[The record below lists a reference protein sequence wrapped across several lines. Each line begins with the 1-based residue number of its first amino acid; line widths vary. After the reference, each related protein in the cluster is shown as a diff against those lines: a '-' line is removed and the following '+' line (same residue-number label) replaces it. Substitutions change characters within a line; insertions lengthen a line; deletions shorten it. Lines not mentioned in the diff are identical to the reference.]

1 MKERIR
7 SIIEQA
13 AQQGT
18 GLLGVGFK
26 DLLTGEEI
34 YLNGD
39 TAFPTASV
47 FKIFVLCELFRREQE
62 GTFSFDEQHTLL
74 NSEKSI
80 GSGIL
85 EQAEEGTVYSMM
97 DYAMLMMSIS
107 DNPASDYLFSVAGR
121 DNIRKN
127 IIEPLGLTNT
137 KIDLNC
143 AQLLTYNYDVTI
155 EEYRKIVDAE
165 NGRFHRRNSPY
176 FLCQTEKNNQ
186 SSPRDMVKL
195 LSLMY
200 DGMLLGTDSD
210 QRMIDIMRQ
219 CKTNARIP
227 AKLPEGTPV
236 AHKTGS
242 IDHLTNDCGI
252 VYTANGDYVLTL
264 FYNGNLASEEEYEGT
279 NWGDV
284 GNSILSQLSADIYNA
299 YMQSK

>member
-1 MKERIR
+1 MYERIR
-7 SIIEQA
+7 NVMEQA
-13 AQQGT
+13 AGQVS

-26 DLLTGEEI
+26 DLTTGEEI

-74 NSEKSI
+74 NCEKSI

-85 EQAEEGTVYSMM
+85 EQAAEGTVYSMM

-107 DNPASDYLFSVAGR
+107 DNTASDYLFGVAGR
-121 DNIRKN
+121 ENIRKN
-127 IIEPLGLTNT
+127 IIEPLNLCNT

-143 AQLLTYNYDVTI
+143 AQLLTNNYDVSI
-155 EEYRKIVDAE
+155 EEYRRIVDIE
-165 NGRFHRRNSPY
+165 GGRFHRRNAPL
-176 FLCQTEKNNQ
+176 FLCQTEMNNQ

-200 DGMLLGTDSD
+200 EGKLLGADSD
-210 QRMIDIMRQ
+210 RRMIDIMLQ

-264 FYNGNLASEEEYEGT
+264 FYNGNLASEKEYEGP

-299 YMQSK
+299 YIQSK

>member
-1 MKERIR
+1 MTERIR
-7 SIIEQA
+7 RVMEEA
-13 AQQGT
+13 AQKGT

-26 DLLTGEEI
+26 DLTTGEEI
-34 YLNGD
+34 YLNSD
-39 TAFPTASV
+39 TPFPTASV

-74 NSEKSI
+74 NCEKSI

-107 DNPASDYLFSVAGR
+107 DNTASDYLFNVAGR
-121 DNIRKN
+121 ENIRKH
-127 IIEPLGLTNT
+127 IIEPLNLATT

-143 AQLLTYNYDVTI
+143 AQLLTANYDVSI
-155 EEYRKIVDAE
+155 EEYRRIVDAE
-165 NGRFHRRNSPY
+165 GGRFHRRNSPH
-176 FLCQTEKNNQ
+176 FRCQAEMNNQ

-195 LSLMY
+195 LAKMY
-200 DGMLLGTDSD
+200 QGQLISPGRDR
-210 QRMIDIMRQ
+210 RMIDIMLQ

-227 AKLPEGTPV
+227 AKLPAGTPV

-264 FYNGNLASEEEYEGT
+264 FYNGNLATAEEYEGT

>member
-1 MKERIR
+1 MTAHIRQIIKE
-7 SIIEQA
+7 A
-13 AQQGT
+13 AHKGT

-47 FKIFVLCELFRREQE
+47 FKIFVLCELFRREQK

-107 DNPASDYLFSVAGR
+107 DNTASDYLFSVAGR

-143 AQLLTYNYDVTI
+143 AQLLTSNYDVSI
-155 EEYRKIVDAE
+155 EEYRRIVDME
-165 NGRFHRRNSPY
+165 NGRFHRRNAPF
-176 FLCQTEKNNQ
+176 FLCQTEQNNQ

-200 DGMLLGTDSD
+200 EGKLLGADSD
-210 QRMIDIMRQ
+210 RRMIDIMRQ

-252 VYTANGDYVLTL
+252 VYTDNGDYVLTL

>member
-1 MKERIR
+1 MTAHIRQIIKE
-7 SIIEQA
+7 A
-13 AQQGT
+13 AHKGT

-62 GTFSFDEQHTLL
+62 GTLSFDEQHTLL
-74 NSEKSI
+74 NCEKSI

-107 DNPASDYLFSVAGR
+107 DNTASDYLFGVAGR
-121 DNIRKN
+121 ENIRKH
-127 IIEPLGLTNT
+127 IIEPLNLSNT

-200 DGMLLGTDSD
+200 DGKLLGTDSD

-279 NWGDV
+279 NWGDM

-299 YMQSK
+299 YIQSK

>member
-1 MKERIR
+1 MTEHIRQIIKE
-7 SIIEQA
+7 A
-13 AQQGT
+13 AHKGT

-47 FKIFVLCELFRREQE
+47 FKIFVLCELFRREQK

-74 NSEKSI
+74 NCEKSI

-107 DNPASDYLFSVAGR
+107 DNTASDYLFSVAGR

-176 FLCQTEKNNQ
+176 FLCQAEKNNQ

-200 DGMLLGTDSD
+200 DGKLLGTDSD

-252 VYTANGDYVLTL
+252 VYTDNGDYVLTL

>member
-1 MKERIR
+1 MTKHIR
-7 SIIEQA
+7 QIITKAMQK
-13 AQQGT
+13 GT

-26 DLLTGEEI
+26 DLATGEEI

-47 FKIFVLCELFRREQE
+47 FKIFVLCELFRREQK

-74 NSEKSI
+74 NCEKSI

-85 EQAEEGTVYSMM
+85 EQAAEGTVYSMM

-107 DNPASDYLFSVAGR
+107 DNTASDYLFSVAGR

-143 AQLLTYNYDVTI
+143 AQLLTSNDDVSM
-155 EEYRKIVDAE
+155 EEYRRIVDSE
-165 NGRFHRRNSPY
+165 GGRFHRRNNPY
-176 FLCQTEKNNQ
+176 FLCQAEMNNQ

-200 DGMLLGTDSD
+200 DGKLLGTDSD
-210 QRMIDIMRQ
+210 QRIIDIMRQ

-227 AKLPEGTPV
+227 AKLPEGVAV

-242 IDHLTNDCGI
+242 ADHLANDCGI
-252 VYTANGDYVLTL
+252 VFTGSGDYVLTL

>member
-7 SIIEQA
+7 NVIEQA
-13 AQQGT
+13 AGQVS
-18 GLLGVGFK
+18 GLLGIGFK
-26 DLLTGEEI
+26 DLTTGEEV

-47 FKIFVLCELFRREQE
+47 FKIFVLCELFRQEKE
-62 GTFSFDEQHTLL
+62 GTFSFADQHTLL

-85 EQAEEGTVYSMM
+85 EKAEEGTVYSMM

-107 DNPASDYLFSVAGR
+107 DNTASDYLFGVAGR
-121 DNIRKN
+121 ENIRKN

-137 KIDLNC
+137 KIDFNC
-143 AQLLTYNYDVTI
+143 AQLLTANYDISI
-155 EEYRKIVDAE
+155 EEYRRIVDVE
-165 NGRFHRRNSPY
+165 NGRFHRRNGPF
-176 FLCQTEKNNQ
+176 FLCQKEKNNQ

-200 DGMLLGTDSD
+200 EGKLIGADSD
-210 QRMIDIMRQ
+210 RRMLDIMLQ
-219 CKTNARIP
+219 CQTNARIP
-227 AKLPEGTPV
+227 AKLPDGVTV

-242 IDHLTNDCGI
+242 IDHVTNDSGI
-252 VYTANGDYVLTL
+252 VFTANGDYVLSL
-264 FYNGNLASEEEYEGT
+264 FYNGNLASVEEYEGT
-279 NWGDV
+279 SWGTV
-284 GNSILSQLSADIYNA
+284 GTALLAQLSADIYNV

>member
-1 MKERIR
+1 MYERIR
-7 SIIEQA
+7 NVMEQA
-13 AQQGT
+13 AGQVS

-26 DLLTGEEI
+26 DLTTGEEI

-47 FKIFVLCELFRREQE
+47 FKIFVLCELFRREKE
-62 GTFSFDEQHTLL
+62 GTFSFSDRHTLL
-74 NSEKSI
+74 NCEKSI

-85 EQAEEGTVYSMM
+85 EKAEEGTVYSMM

-107 DNPASDYLFSVAGR
+107 DNTASDYLFGVAGR
-121 DNIRKN
+121 ENIRQH

-137 KIDLNC
+137 KIDFNC
-143 AQLLTYNYDVTI
+143 AQLLTTNYDISI
-155 EEYRKIVDAE
+155 EEYRRIVDVE
-165 NGRFHRRNSPY
+165 NGRVHRRNAPF

-200 DGMLLGTDSD
+200 EGKLLGADSD
-210 QRMIDIMRQ
+210 RRMIDIMLQ
-219 CKTNARIP
+219 CQTNARIP
-227 AKLPEGTPV
+227 AKLPEGVTV

-242 IDHLTNDCGI
+242 IDHVTNDSGI
-252 VYTANGDYVLTL
+252 VFTGCGDYVLSL

-279 NWGDV
+279 EWGTV
-284 GNSILSQLSADIYNA
+284 GTALLAQLSADIYDA
-299 YMQSK
+299 YIQSK

>member
-26 DLLTGEEI
+26 DLTTGEEV

-47 FKIFVLCELFRREQE
+47 FKIFVLCELFRREKE
-62 GTFSFDEQHTLL
+62 GTFSFDQQHTLL

-80 GSGIL
+80 GSGTL
-85 EQAEEGTVYSMM
+85 EKAEEGTVYSMM
-97 DYAMLMMSIS
+97 DYTMLMMTIS
-107 DNPASDYLFSVAGR
+107 DNTASDYLFGVTGADR
-121 DNIRKN
+121 IRQN
-127 IIEPLGLTNT
+127 IIEPLALANT
-137 KIDLNC
+137 KIELNC

-165 NGRFHRRNSPY
+165 NGRFHRRNSSY
-176 FLCQTEKNNQ
+176 FLCQEEKNNQ

-200 DGMLLGTDSD
+200 EGKLIDS
-210 QRMIDIMRQ
+210 QRDRKMIDIMLQ
-219 CKTNARIP
+219 CQTNARIP

-242 IDHLTNDCGI
+242 IDHVTNDCGI
-252 VYTANGDYVLTL
+252 VFTGCGDYVLTL
-264 FYNGNLASEEEYEGT
+264 FYNGNRGSEEEYEGT
-279 NWGDV
+279 DWGTV
-284 GNSILSQLSADIYNA
+284 GNRILAQLSADIYNA
-299 YMQSK
+299 YTQSK